1 MEYFS
6 PPNPLPGNR
15 HAAEIDRIVH
25 LLDSYG
31 VLTKER
37 LLELCGAD
45 RWPSTESFDA
55 ALSRAVRSG
64 RVRRLGAE
72 LYENA
77 G

>member
-1 MEYFS
+1 MEYFT
-6 PPNPLPGNR
+6 PPNPLPQNR
-15 HAAEIDRIVH
+15 HAAEIERIVR

-37 LLELCGAD
+37 LLDFCAAD

-55 ALSRAVRSG
+55 ALNRAVRSG
-64 RVRRLGAE
+64 RVRKLGDE